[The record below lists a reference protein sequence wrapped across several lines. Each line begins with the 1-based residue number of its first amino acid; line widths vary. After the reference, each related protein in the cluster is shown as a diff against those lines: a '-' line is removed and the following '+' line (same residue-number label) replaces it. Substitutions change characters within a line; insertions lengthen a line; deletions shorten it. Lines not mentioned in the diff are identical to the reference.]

1 MDNILEVSIHKSVI
15 EAENIR
21 LKEEH
26 EIMRK
31 HEELR
36 VIDESIEH
44 FMKIIEDNQIQPRS

>member
-1 MDNILEVSIHKSVI
+1 MVNTIEVSIQKSVI

-31 HEELR
+31 HEELKI
-36 VIDESIEH
+36 IDESIEH
-44 FMKIIEDNQIQPRS
+44 FMKIIEDN